1 MIPEQPAISVCEEF
15 LPNQCPSFEVIASD
29 DGYLPT
35 IETVV
40 RMDQLS
46 ALSMRMYDLGWL
58 LQDVHGIISKIDKRT
73 KLQTDPLVFVEYMHP
88 SSFNIHDKV
97 PKYFPVN

>member
-1 MIPEQPAISVCEEF
+1 MIPEQPAVSVCEEF
-15 LPNQCPSFEVIASD
+15 LPNQGLTFEVIVSD

-46 ALSMRMYDLGWL
+46 SLSMRLYSLGWL
-58 LQDVHGIISKIDKRT
+58 LNEVNGIVSRIDKRT

>member
-1 MIPEQPAISVCEEF
+1 MIPEQPAVSVCEEF
-15 LPNQCPSFEVIASD
+15 LPNQGPNFEVIVSN
-29 DGYLPT
+29 DGYLQT

-46 ALSMRMYDLGWL
+46 SLSMRMYGLGWL
-58 LQDVHGIISKIDKRT
+58 LNDVHGIISRIEKGT
-73 KLQTDPLVFVEYMHP
+73 KLQTDPLVYVEYMHP
-88 SSFNIHDKV
+88 SSFTVTEEV

>member
-1 MIPEQPAISVCEEF
+1 MIPEQSAVSVCEEF
-15 LPNQCPSFEVIASD
+15 LPNQGPSFEVIVSD

-46 ALSMRMYDLGWL
+46 PLSMRMYCLGWL
-58 LQDVHGIISKIDKRT
+58 LNDVHGIISKIDKRT
-73 KLQTDPLVFVEYMHP
+73 KLQTDPLVYVEYMHP
-88 SSFNIHDKV
+88 SSYTISEKV
-97 PKYFPVN
+97 PEHFPMN